1 MSIPPLQPPEEAGAI
16 PSTVGILP
24 EDIEA
29 PESEPY
35 LISFKHYNE
44 KECELSDTGA
54 MNVYSLSALKA
65 LKSMGVLYNKEYL
78 HHPLPAEANH
88 PHIY

>member
-54 MNVYSLSALKA
+54 MNVYSL
-65 LKSMGVLYNKEYL
+65 
-78 HHPLPAEANH
+78 
-88 PHIY
+88 